1 MLYLRDLII
10 SDPMVISTTETRAI
24 YFFYL
29 TIYSYTRISRK
40 CDLKPN
46 VVLCRLPAL

>member
-10 SDPMVISTTETRAI
+10 SDPMVISATETRAI
-24 YFFYL
+24 YFYL

-46 VVLCRLPAL
+46 VVLSRLPAL